1 MAKTRL
7 GGRKSHLWVGIGA
20 DIDLYVNVNVSLWAM
35 PSQYSIRDLS
45 QEFGVTTRTLRFYE
59 EKGLLAPLRDGQ
71 SRIYSTADRARL
83 VLILRGK
90 TLGLSLEQSADLIA
104 MYDPASNN
112 KKQLELLIDK
122 ICARRDQL
130 EEQKQELE
138 QMIVDLDDWERRSL
152 VAMDKE
158 GKSLKQ
164 KKAQAKV
171 AKASKA
177 DKTEFNK
184 PHLTQDS
191 ANGER
196 S

>member
-1 MAKTRL
+1 
-7 GGRKSHLWVGIGA
+7 
-20 DIDLYVNVNVSLWAM
+20 M

-45 QEFGVTTRTLRFYE
+45 QEFSVTTRTLRFYE

-71 SRIYSTADRARL
+71 SRIYSAADRARL

-90 TLGLSLEQSADLIA
+90 TLGLSLEQSADLIS

-138 QMIVDLDDWERRSL
+138 QMIVDLDDWERRSR
-152 VAMDKE
+152 VAITKE
-158 GKSLKQ
+158 VKEVKEVREVKV
-164 KKAQAKV
+164 KK

-177 DKTEFNK
+177 GKPEFNNT
-184 PHLTQDS
+184 HLTKDS